1 MTKCSKCD
9 GRGFKVKSPGR
20 VFFPVPTTRTKC
32 RACKGTGFGAT
43 PPKPATFT
51 HSFNEYGVPLMKPIA
66 LPSDRN
72 DPVYRKKLEALVW
85 KHTHR
90 DFKGKWED
98 GTKTVLHRRL
108 VGAVEALSSTPLSSL
123 TVEELY
129 RKLPAAVKDAI
140 FEADVAGSVLPIRGG
155 L

>member
-1 MTKCSKCD
+1 
-9 GRGFKVKSPGR
+9 
-20 VFFPVPTTRTKC
+20 
-32 RACKGTGFGAT
+32 
-43 PPKPATFT
+43 
-51 HSFNEYGVPLMKPIA
+51 
-66 LPSDRN
+66 
-72 DPVYRKKLEALVW
+72 
-85 KHTHR
+85 
-90 DFKGKWED
+90 
-98 GTKTVLHRRL
+98 VLHRRL